1 MYTLSPVEGDTIS
14 SFFLHDPKLALL
26 ALPDEDL
33 HTLKVDGKF
42 YLDLNVQ
49 AEGVYEDGE
58 MVGILMW
65 NMFTDMVINMH
76 LYLNSKHHGTGKFKD
91 VHVSILDWAKESGR
105 VRRIVVFSPASC
117 VHIHHAMLGVGF
129 EQEGRIKE
137 AMEWRQ
143 QVVDILIY
151 GRNL

>member
-1 MYTLSPVEGDTIS
+1 MYTLSPLSAEDVA

-33 HTLKVDGKF
+33 HTLKVEGKF
-42 YLDLNVQ
+42 YLDSDAY

-58 MVGILMW
+58 MVGVLRW
-65 NMFTDMVINMH
+65 NMFTDIVINIH
-76 LYLNSKHHGTGKFKD
+76 FYLNSKHHGTGKSKD
-91 VHVSILDWAKESGR
+91 VHASILKWVGESGR
-105 VRRIVVFSPASC
+105 VRRIVVFSPSPC
-117 VHIHHAMLGVGF
+117 EHVHRALLGAGF

-137 AMEWRQ
+137 SMRWRQ
-143 QVVDILIY
+143 QVVDMLIY

>member
-1 MYTLSPVEGDTIS
+1 MYTLSPLSEEDVA
-14 SFFLHDPKLALL
+14 SFFLLDPKLALL

-33 HTLKVDGKF
+33 HTLKVEGKF
-42 YLDLNVQ
+42 YLDSDAY

-58 MVGILMW
+58 MVGVLRW
-65 NMFTDMVINMH
+65 NMFTDIVINMH
-76 LYLNSKHHGTGKFKD
+76 LYLNSRHHGNGTFKD

-105 VRRIVVFSPASC
+105 VKRIVVFSPSPC
-117 VHIHHAMLGVGF
+117 EHIHRAMLGVGF

-137 AMEWRQ
+137 SMMWRQ
-143 QVVDILIY
+143 QVVDMLIY